1 MIFSSQQVNALQW
14 IHLLILYIFNIIKTI
29 TWRNHSYALTWF
41 YFFSNTSYV
50 NCVLHKNCSAI
61 IKCITATSYRSIY
74 SISITVHFFFF
85 FFPFYTINW
94 TYQITRL
101 ISHMLS
107 ILWIRCAFFVCLC
120 VPQQP
125 HWKQWQHTGWRK
137 RCLTALKI
145 HWQRHEENT
154 LCGCFGCGARFVC
167 SLSTRSVIRDP
178 ISDFASDNPAF
189 NMLLAATRHLFVFDS
204 CTLAP
209 RRDDS
214 MLGES
219 VLEWVLPRTKLIP
232 V

>member
-50 NCVLHKNCSAI
+50 NCVLHKNCYAI

-101 ISHMLS
+101 ISHMPS
-107 ILWIRCAFFVCLC
+107 ILWIRCAFFFVCVCAPTASLKAMATHRLEEKMPYRPEDPLTASRRKHFVWLLWLWCQVCLFSF
-120 VPQQP
+120 
-125 HWKQWQHTGWRK
+125 HS
-137 RCLTALKI
+137 
-145 HWQRHEENT
+145 E
-154 LCGCFGCGARFVC
+154 
-167 SLSTRSVIRDP
+167 RD
-178 ISDFASDNPAF
+178 SWSY
-189 NMLLAATRHLFVFDS
+189 
-204 CTLAP
+204 
-209 RRDDS
+209 
-214 MLGES
+214 
-219 VLEWVLPRTKLIP
+219 
-232 V
+232 